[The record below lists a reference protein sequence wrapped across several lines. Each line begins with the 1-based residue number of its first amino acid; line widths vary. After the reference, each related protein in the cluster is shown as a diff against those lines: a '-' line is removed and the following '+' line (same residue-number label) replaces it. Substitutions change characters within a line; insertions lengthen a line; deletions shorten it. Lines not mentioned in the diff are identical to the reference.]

1 MQELDKALSLASRD
15 PIVWVNYVEAMSILW
30 RMDDAVRRL
39 KKAMEDGLVKA
50 ESICEAIQAELRTQ
64 HSMDEEAVLRELSES
79 ICNK

>member
-1 MQELDKALSLASRD
+1 LDKALSLASRD

-39 KKAMEDGLVKA
+39 KKAIDGLIKA
-50 ESICEAIQAELRTQ
+50 ESICGAIQAELRVQ
-64 HSMDEEAVLRELSES
+64 HLMDEEAVLRELSES